1 MVSNISFPGLSIGP
15 FAIDPVATP
24 EGFPLTVRWYAIM
37 IMTGMIL
44 GVAYALYRAKKSG
57 YSVDELLDYV
67 IFAIPAGIVCAR
79 LYYVV
84 FNLSDYKTFYD
95 VIAIWNGGIAI
106 YGAIIGGV
114 LTIFIV
120 SRVKKK
126 SFFEVCDFLAPAVMI
141 GQICGRWGNF
151 FNAEAYGSLEKIN
164 FPFIGD
170 IMTPFFENDYVFR
183 MMIENQKVGTIE
195 VHPTFL
201 YESFWNLCGLILIH
215 FIFSRKKFDG
225 EIAALYFSWY
235 GFGRFFIE
243 GLRTDSLM
251 SGSFRFS
258 QVLGAVFAVAG
269 IVFIIIGRKLAKKK
283 NSELDN
289 YVKCF
294 EDDSATDITENDTEG
309 KGE

>member
-24 EGFPLTVRWYAIM
+24 EGFPITVRWYAIM

-126 SFFEVCDFLAPAVMI
+126 SFFEVCDFFAPAVMI

-201 YESFWNLCGLILIH
+201 YESLWNLCGFILIH
-215 FIFSRKKFDG
+215 FLFSRKKFDG

-294 EDDSATDITENDTEG
+294 EDDSATDIPENDTEG

>member
-1 MVSNISFPGLSIGP
+1 MVSNISFPGLRIGP

-24 EGFPLTVRWYAIM
+24 EGFPFTVRWYAIM

-79 LYYVV
+79 LYYVI
-84 FNLSDYKTFYD
+84 FNLSDYKTLYD

-114 LTIFIV
+114 ITIFIV
-120 SRVKKK
+120 SKVKKK
-126 SFFEVCDFLAPAVMI
+126 SFFEVCDFFAPAVMI

-164 FPFIGD
+164 FPLIGD

-201 YESFWNLCGLILIH
+201 YESLWNLCGLILIH
-215 FIFSRKKFDG
+215 FLFSRKKFDG

-251 SGSFRFS
+251 SGSIRFS

-269 IVFIIIGRKLAKKK
+269 ILFIVVGRKLAKKK
-283 NSELDN
+283 NNELDN

-294 EDDSATDITENDTEG
+294 EDDSSTNVPENDTED